1 MSYDV
6 FLSRSHVD
14 KEWTQELQDW
24 LAGTECTG
32 RSRRVSLEQEILK
45 VTVVIFRRLCEVST
59 SLSNAELIDW
69 FDVNNSKGPGAQLP
83 GSLRG
88 ITCLRMEVP
97 S

>member
-6 FLSRSHVD
+6 FLSHSHVD
-14 KEWTQELQDW
+14 KEWTRELQDW
-24 LAGTECTG
+24 LAGTECNG
-32 RSRRVSLEQEILK
+32 RSLRVSLDQEVLK
-45 VTVVIFRRLCEVST
+45 GTVAIRRGLCEVST

-69 FDVNNSKGPGAQLP
+69 FEGNGSKGSEAQLP

-88 ITCLRMEVP
+88 NTCLRMEVP